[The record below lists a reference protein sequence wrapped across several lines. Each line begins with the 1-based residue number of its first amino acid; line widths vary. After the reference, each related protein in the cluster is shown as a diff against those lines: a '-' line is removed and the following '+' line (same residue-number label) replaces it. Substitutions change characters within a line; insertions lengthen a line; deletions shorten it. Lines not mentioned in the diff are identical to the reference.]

1 MTTTTEA
8 PPVRRKRRRSA
19 VERVVYAIGIVG
31 RIFVASGL
39 LLLFFT
45 GYLLWG
51 TGVYTNQQQNKAK
64 ITLATKSIVPEADLK
79 SGAPIPPGRPKVQPR
94 VSEPLFELK
103 IPKIA
108 LDVAVVYGVGEEQLK
123 LGPGLFPDCKSV
135 AGQVGPGECTD
146 GALYPGENGNVAIS
160 GHRTTYLAPFW
171 NVNELS
177 KGDTIDLVSGRVR
190 YRYRVRGEEVVDP
203 TAGFSVV
210 EQHGRRELTLTTC
223 NPRFSATQRLIVHA
237 DYLGAAV
244 VSAAPG
250 EVGPNG
256 QPAQRSTKA
265 QFGTD
270 VLALAALAAACAL
283 GSLALSRKYS
293 RVAAYLAIS
302 LVGAVG
308 IWVLVFP
315 RVVSML
321 PSNY

>member
-1 MTTTTEA
+1 MTTTMQ
-8 PPVRRKRRRSA
+8 PPAKRKRRRST

-45 GYLLWG
+45 AYLLWG
-51 TGVYTNQQQNKAK
+51 TGVYTHQQQNKAK
-64 ITLATKSIVPEADLK
+64 NALATKSIVSEADLADGK
-79 SGAPIPPGRPKVQPR
+79 PIPPGRPKVQPR
-94 VSEPLFELK
+94 LSEPLFELK

-108 LDVAVVYGVGEEQLK
+108 LDVAVVYGVGVDQLK
-123 LGPGLFPDCKSV
+123 LGPGLFPDCKAV
-135 AGQVGPGECTD
+135 QGQVGAGECTD

-171 NVNELS
+171 NLNELQ

-223 NPRFSATQRLIVHA
+223 NPRFSATQRLIAHA
-237 DYLGAAV
+237 DYVGASLVA
-244 VSAAPG
+244 AAPG
-250 EVGPNG
+250 AHGPSAN
-256 QPAQRSTKA
+256 RSTKA

-270 VLALAALAAACAL
+270 VLALAALSVACAL
-283 GSLALSRKYS
+283 GSLALSKRYT
-293 RVAAYLAIS
+293 RLATYLAVT

-308 IWVLVFP
+308 IWVLLFP
-315 RVVSML
+315 RVVAML